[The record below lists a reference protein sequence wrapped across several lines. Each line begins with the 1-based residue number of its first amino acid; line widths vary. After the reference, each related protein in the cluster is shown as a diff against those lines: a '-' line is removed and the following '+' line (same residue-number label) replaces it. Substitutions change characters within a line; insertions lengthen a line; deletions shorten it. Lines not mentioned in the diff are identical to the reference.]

1 MNLMT
6 VFNNLVG
13 YADPAQEWLDNLIVD
28 ESNQYY
34 IYDFIL
40 FGILRTGYAKLSED
54 KKYVTVLFHA
64 HKDKWAIIKESVTA
78 KTLYRSKL
86 IDKNTFDYCLNQN
99 LRNV

>member
-1 MNLMT
+1 MTLMQVIKEVT
-6 VFNNLVG
+6 G
-13 YADPAQEWLDNLIVD
+13 YVDPAQEWLDNLVVD
-28 ESNQYY
+28 ETNKYY
-34 IYDFIL
+34 IYDFNL

-86 IDKNTFDYCLNQN
+86 IDKATFDYTFNQN
-99 LRNV
+99 LRNT